1 MRVNWFVMLAVL
13 VLLSWSCSREKR
25 TPYGQKLTIAEPTKI
40 SKIMN
45 DPESFVDQKVLI
57 EGEILDVCEMQGC
70 WIEIASDTPGERF
83 KVKVNDGEIVFP
95 TSAKGK
101 MARAEGNIY
110 KIEFNEKDALAYFKH
125 MAEEKGEP
133 FDSSSVT
140 GPTTIYQ
147 LKGQGA
153 VILD

>member
-1 MRVNWFVMLAVL
+1 
-13 VLLSWSCSREKR
+13 
-25 TPYGQKLTIAEPTKI
+25 
-40 SKIMN
+40 
-45 DPESFVDQKVLI
+45 
-57 EGEILDVCEMQGC
+57 
-70 WIEIASDTPGERF
+70 
-83 KVKVNDGEIVFP
+83 
-95 TSAKGK
+95 

-147 LKGQGA
+147 LKGQGQ
-153 VILD
+153 